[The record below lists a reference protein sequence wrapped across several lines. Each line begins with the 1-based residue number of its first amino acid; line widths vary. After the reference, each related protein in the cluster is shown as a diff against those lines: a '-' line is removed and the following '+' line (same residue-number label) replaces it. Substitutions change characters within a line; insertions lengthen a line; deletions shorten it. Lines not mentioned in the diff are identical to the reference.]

1 MCFSQMP
8 TMCIPL
14 RTKMLLQ
21 PKKND
26 NKIRFKKNKKKP
38 RGQSA
43 VHGGN
48 PEEGVIIYLKEL
60 RVE

>member
-1 MCFSQMP
+1 MTIKSD
-8 TMCIPL
+8 L
-14 RTKMLLQ
+14 KKTKT
-21 PKKND
+21 KT
-26 NKIRFKKNKKKP
+26 